1 MNHLKTLAHN
11 YVCFIWTS
19 CVFSGRSP
27 VDSISSGHCPTG
39 LWAADPK
46 WVKKPKPLFVN
57 NNNSNNNNVWT
68 ELFSGHMARYNSILN
83 HVPSP
88 PVSIRTVPGPPGEP
102 GREGPPGPQGE
113 QGPPGRPGFPGQ
125 NGQNGQPGER
135 GKFNKTVK
143 LCYCLNQC
151 ELRGCH
157 TAQNTINTKLFWTA
171 NDAKLH
177 WFSLTAKNK

>member
-1 MNHLKTLAHN
+1 
-11 YVCFIWTS
+11 
-19 CVFSGRSP
+19 
-27 VDSISSGHCPTG
+27 
-39 LWAADPK
+39 
-46 WVKKPKPLFVN
+46 
-57 NNNSNNNNVWT
+57 
-68 ELFSGHMARYNSILN
+68 MARYNSILT

-143 LCYCLNQC
+143 LCYRLNQC

-157 TAQNTINTKLFWTA
+157 TAQYKINTKLF
-171 NDAKLH
+171 
-177 WFSLTAKNK
+177 